1 MEYLIGSL
9 VTLLTVFVVT
19 KNFIVKDLS
28 LPKRIVIRHSQSHL
42 YSLVGRALDNMASE
56 PPRPPSQAIKHYDGT
71 HVRIIF
77 TDNKAYWI
85 ANSTF
90 YEADM
95 TETGVDHENAKAVDI
110 MGMDK
115 VQLDKMMFIV
125 EKLTEGLSNDS
136 SNSG

>member
-9 VTLLTVFVVT
+9 VTLVTVLVVT
-19 KNFIVKDLS
+19 RSFITKDLS
-28 LPKRIVIRHSQSHL
+28 LPKQINIRQSQSHI
-42 YSLVGRALDNMASE
+42 YSLVGMAMENMYKAPE
-56 PPRPPSQAIKHYDGT
+56 KLPSQSTKHYDKS

-77 TDNKAYWI
+77 ADNKAYWI
-85 ANSTF
+85 SNSTF
-90 YEADM
+90 YQADM
-95 TETGVDHENAKAVDI
+95 LDSGIDQENAKAVDI